1 MYMSKRFNRVI
12 TSATVL
18 LVVMGGLAGC
28 DHVFGVGEQE
38 LIQRAKNFK
47 DKGDT
52 KAAIIE
58 LKSALQKNPNS
69 AEARWLL
76 GQVYVLAGQGS
87 NAEKE
92 LAQAA
97 KLGIK
102 EESIAASMGQAL
114 LLQQDYERVLKEVK
128 LNPKASPKDAAW
140 NKGVICINKH
150 ASLTLVMS
158 RFIGGWLAATW
169 WKKTLYE
176 PKANLNKR

>member
-58 LKSALQKNPNS
+58 LKSALLRR
-69 AEARWLL
+69 AGCWDRYMFWL
-76 GQVYVLAGQGS
+76 
-87 NAEKE
+87 
-92 LAQAA
+92 
-97 KLGIK
+97 
-102 EESIAASMGQAL
+102 
-114 LLQQDYERVLKEVK
+114 DR
-128 LNPKASPKDAAW
+128 
-140 NKGVICINKH
+140 
-150 ASLTLVMS
+150 
-158 RFIGGWLAATW
+158 AATPRKSW
-169 WKKTLYE
+169 RRR
-176 PKANLNKR
+176 PSSA